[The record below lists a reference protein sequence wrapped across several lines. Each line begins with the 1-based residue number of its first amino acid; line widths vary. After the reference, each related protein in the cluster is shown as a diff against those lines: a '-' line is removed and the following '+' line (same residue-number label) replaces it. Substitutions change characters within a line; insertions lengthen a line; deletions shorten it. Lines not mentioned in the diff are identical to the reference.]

1 MKSITKTLIPVI
13 AITALGLAGCSG
25 QSSGAGEGDPI
36 VIGATLPLTGA
47 LQAFGTSL
55 QTGYEAAIAEV
66 NDAGGVTVDG
76 VPRELQL
83 VVQDNASTGD
93 TASSQARDLILEDG
107 AVALLGP
114 ATPPLSVPV
123 SLAAE
128 QLQVPVVITITP
140 LEAWKGAN
148 SSGWNWAWDVFFDED
163 QMTDTQ
169 FQAADLV
176 ETNKKVALFTDQ
188 EEDGIVM
195 GGLWADKA
203 SSFGYEIVSHG
214 QFPVGNTN
222 FSAQVAEAKAADAD
236 VVIAQVIPPDGIAL
250 LREMKAQAY
259 VPEVM
264 FLEKA
269 GNTGGFVELSDG
281 LAEGILAANWFAEG
295 IGTDREAEFI
305 ETFSD
310 DAGGVNSDLG
320 TIVYG
325 YSIAKLLADAIAAAG
340 STDPAAI
347 NDAIGAISGTYPAG
361 PIAFDDDHAAAL
373 TAVQTQ
379 WHGADQL
386 LVFDGEQAAGQDIVT
401 PVPGLQ

>member
-1 MKSITKTLIPVI
+1 MKSFTKTLIPVI
-13 AITALGLAGCSG
+13 AITALGLTGCAGPSG
-25 QSSGAGEGDPI
+25 GGEEDPI

-55 QTGYEAAIAEV
+55 QTGYEAAIDEV

-76 VPRELQL
+76 VQRELRL

-93 TASSQARDLILEDG
+93 TASSQARDLILESG

-128 QLQVPVVITITP
+128 QLQIPTLITITP
-140 LEAWKGAN
+140 LQAWKGAN
-148 SSGWNWAWDVFFDED
+148 SSGWNWAWNVFFDEN

-195 GGLWADKA
+195 GGLWVDKA
-203 SSFGYEIVSHG
+203 PSFGYEIVSHG
-214 QFPVGNTN
+214 QFPVGNSN
-222 FSAQVAEAKAADAD
+222 FSAQVAEAKAADAE

-250 LREMKAQAY
+250 LREMKAQGY

-305 ETFSD
+305 EDFSEE
-310 DAGGVNSDLG
+310 AGGVNSDLG

-325 YSIAKLLADAIAAAG
+325 YSIAKILADAIGAAG
-340 STDPAAI
+340 STDPTAI
-347 NDAIGAISGTYPAG
+347 NEAIGEISATYPAG
-361 PIAFDDDHAAAL
+361 QIAFDADHAAAL

-386 LVFDGEQAAGQDIVT
+386 LVFDGEQAVGRDIVT